1 MLTVPLGPLAL
12 PLGPLLLMLS
22 IGLAGALAWTLGRQY
37 ARALGSAALDAL
49 TAAALAGLVAARL
62 GFVLV
67 HAEAYRGSPL
77 STLDIRDGGW
87 IAPLGI
93 AVAGLWLAWRAW
105 RTRELAVPLGAGA
118 ALGLALWLGAGAV
131 LAPREAGLPAASLS
145 AVADGRTSALPEIGR
160 GRPVV
165 LNLWA
170 SWCAPCRAEMPV
182 LAAAQAREPGVLFV
196 FANQGESP
204 EVVRRFL
211 ERERHALQEVWLD
224 PAARLGP
231 ALGSRGLPTTVFFD
245 AQGRQVGAHV
255 GVLNEAAL
263 RARLA
268 ALR

>member
-12 PLGPLLLMLS
+12 PLGPLLLMLA
-22 IGLAGALAWTLGRQY
+22 IGLAGALAWTLGRRH
-37 ARALGSAALDAL
+37 APALGGAAFDAV
-49 TAAALAGLVAARL
+49 TGAALAGLVAARL
-62 GFVLV
+62 GFVLL
-67 HAEAYRGSPL
+67 HAEAYRGTPL
-77 STLDIRDGGW
+77 SALDIRDGGW
-87 IAPLGI
+87 IAPVGV
-93 AVAGLWLAWRAW
+93 AAAGLWLAWRAW

-118 ALGLALWLGAGAV
+118 ALGLALWLGASAV

-145 AVADGRTSALPEIGR
+145 ALADGRTSALPEIAR

-165 LNLWA
+165 VNLWA

-196 FANQGESP
+196 FANQGESA
-204 EVVRRFL
+204 EIVQRFL
-211 ERERHALQEVWLD
+211 SAERLALTDVWLD
-224 PAARLGP
+224 RGAQLGP

>member
-1 MLTVPLGPLAL
+1 
-12 PLGPLLLMLS
+12 
-22 IGLAGALAWTLGRQY
+22 
-37 ARALGSAALDAL
+37 
-49 TAAALAGLVAARL
+49 
-62 GFVLV
+62 
-67 HAEAYRGSPL
+67 
-77 STLDIRDGGW
+77 
-87 IAPLGI
+87 
-93 AVAGLWLAWRAW
+93 
-105 RTRELAVPLGAGA
+105 RELAVPLGAGA
-118 ALGLALWLGAGAV
+118 ALGLALWLGASAV

-145 AVADGRTSALPEIGR
+145 ALADGRTSALPEIAH

-196 FANQGESP
+196 FANQGESADT
-204 EVVRRFL
+204 VRRFL
-211 ERERHALQEVWLD
+211 TAECLALQEVWLD
-224 PAARLGP
+224 RGAQLGP